1 MADSKT
7 FNPLDNN
14 STTLKNGFNPV
25 KGGGMNVNAVQSL
38 VSCDQVVGTQAMME
52 GIASEVNNL
61 YGLDL
66 YYYRQDFNPKKAHP
80 LYGDQT
86 TPFLGPYLIKGYIT
100 INSDSSLLTQFGI
113 ENTND
118 VDVQISYEEWR
129 ATFGSVSPQAGDK
142 FEIKDLL
149 CNRPSGFVRA
159 IFEVTSQGDSDL
171 FEASKRWFISGQRS
185 DFTWLPNEPE
195 EAGGD
200 MVHSDKISGELDTFL
215 QLGVEGNSKENAL
228 DRGVDDIAISDLK
241 NPNDDVYGGF
251 YIDENDL

>member
-1 MADSKT
+1 MATSKT

-14 STTLKNGFNPV
+14 STTLNTCFNPV
-25 KGGGMNVNAVQSL
+25 KGGGKNINAVQAL
-38 VSCDQVVGTQAMME
+38 LGCDQTVGTRAMME
-52 GIASEVNNL
+52 NLANEANGL

-66 YYYRQDFNPKKAHP
+66 YYYRQDYNPKLAHP

-86 TPFLGPYLIKGYIT
+86 TPFLGPYLIKAYVNV
-100 INSDSSLLTQFGI
+100 NSDTSMLSQFGI
-113 ENTND
+113 ESTND
-118 VDVQISYEEWR
+118 IDLQVSYEEWGGV
-129 ATFGSVSPQAGDK
+129 FGDISPQDGDK

-159 IFEVTSQGDSDL
+159 IFQVVSQGDSDL

-185 DFTWLPNEPE
+185 DFTWLPNEPKE
-195 EAGGD
+195 EGGQ
-200 MVHSDKISGELDTFL
+200 MVHSDSIAGMLDTL
-215 QLGVEGNSKENAL
+215 TQLGEEGNSAENAL
-228 DRGVDDIAISDLK
+228 DRGVDDIAASDLK